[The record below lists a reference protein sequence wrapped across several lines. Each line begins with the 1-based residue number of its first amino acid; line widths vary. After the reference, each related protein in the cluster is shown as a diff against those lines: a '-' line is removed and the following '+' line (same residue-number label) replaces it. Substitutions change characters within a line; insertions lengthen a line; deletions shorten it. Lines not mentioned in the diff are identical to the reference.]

1 MERPVGSASKYLDSL
16 LVRACMQEP
25 IEAQITFLEKYGSHS
40 SPRKDNANVL
50 DYLESECRGDGAL
63 PQSVNVRDVEY

>member
-1 MERPVGSASKYLDSL
+1 
-16 LVRACMQEP
+16 MQEP